1 VKKLSIVGVLT
12 VTGLALLVLAGAG
25 PRRQGGA
32 GSAVPTEARSLMRAR
47 VTSVDA
53 TTGRIA
59 LAGDDTTL
67 DAVFAPR
74 VAAGIRPGD
83 IVFVTLNVIG
93 SRRAAVT
100 GTVASVDAERNT
112 ATFALPHGRGDCAKR
127 VSEGG
132 GSATRRHRPD
142 QARSR
147 RHRSTIGPI
156 ALTGGSL
163 GGGGIATSR
172 NAGVYAWRRL
182 EP

>member
-1 VKKLSIVGVLT
+1 MKRWLLLSGGFVTAALLT
-12 VTGLALLVLAGAG
+12 AGLAFGQTGAQPKAPG
-25 PRRQGGA
+25 ECSKKPLEKVEGQ
-32 GSAVPTEARSLMRAR
+32 
-47 VTSVDA
+47 VT
-53 TTGRIA
+53 
-59 LAGDDTTL
+59 
-67 DAVFAPR
+67 
-74 VAAGIRPGD
+74 
-83 IVFVTLNVIG
+83 
-93 SRRAAVT
+93 
-100 GTVASVDAERNT
+100 SVDAERNT